1 MDKYVIVFTMKGCP
15 FCDMLK
21 KSLNEEKIDFIDRDI
36 WEHKEEYDLF
46 VKSVGGN
53 EFVPAFMIIEVDG
66 EKTTSKLYAPER
78 DFNKIEEGVDI
89 IKSII

>member
-1 MDKYVIVFTMKGCP
+1 
-15 FCDMLK
+15 
-21 KSLNEEKIDFIDRDI
+21 
-36 WEHKEEYDLF
+36 
-46 VKSVGGN
+46 
-53 EFVPAFMIIEVDG
+53 MIIEVEG